1 MTERINQALGKLFQ
15 KHRIVFWYDQEDSLR
30 KDFEAVELAGV
41 EKVEIVNNEFGLKYR
56 MLRQQ
61 PKQKFLVFKAG
72 GPPEDKE
79 NWLLDVQL
87 AHTDF
92 RTDKASLWLTELE
105 LPYEFR
111 PLVSR
116 HEFFF
121 NSVKRRDS
129 LKKKVTKN
137 DTLTQVAMKML
148 GVLVGLNENE
158 VRIDAVLENLLAE
171 LADLQSSD
179 FGLAILD
186 LGLNGESKIENPKSK
201 MHLITKCGLDS
212 FLWQEVQRAYGYE
225 SDNPTIKDFTIELF
239 KSCYR
244 YELGEHASP
253 IDNPKSKIQN
263 LLVFLKRWKDSRTH
277 EAAFETLSHQCAE
290 MLGIA
295 GDLEN
300 RNLKALSELDYFE
313 LIDQR
318 VLSEL
323 ASAVAKKTISSG
335 ECTQLVR
342 GRRRG
347 HWYAK
352 YEHYYEAVDHAAE
365 LLHLLDTLSI
375 QLESLQQ
382 GVTAYVQTF
391 YKLDQVYRKFIFHTV
406 KSGGATLLGTLTDEI
421 CKRYTNAFLMPLG
434 DRWQELVDG
443 LEKWAIPDSRP
454 QTGFFDKY
462 VRRVLEK
469 SKKVYVIISDAMRFE
484 VGEELCRRVRQEDKF
499 EADLDHMITTLP
511 SYTQLGMAALL
522 PHKTLRIQDDKTPT
536 VAADEV
542 STSGTANRD
551 KILKAAAK
559 SIASD
564 ASALAAQAADILDK
578 TKEDVRAL
586 VRDHDVIYIY
596 HNSIDQTGHTQKT
609 ERKAFEAAETA
620 IEDVVRLVRKLTSAN
635 ATNVVVTADH
645 GFLYQDEVEESD
657 FSSAEVKGDVI
668 ASDRRFFIGRDLQVT
683 GGANLYSSQALGLDG
698 DLQIAVPKSINR
710 FRRSGSS
717 TRFMHGGSTLQEIV
731 IPVISIK
738 KSRGSDVT
746 AVGVDMIP
754 PPTSVISTGQLAV
767 VFYQSEPVTEKVQA
781 RRLRIGLYAADGELI
796 SDSHDLAFDLTSENA
811 RERELKVRLLLSK
824 QADNYNQQQ
833 VMLKLEEPISDTS
846 QFKEYKSVPFSLR
859 RSFTSD
865 FD

>member
-1 MTERINQALGKLFQ
+1 MTDRINQALGKLFA
-15 KHRIVFWYDQEDSLR
+15 KHRIVFWYDEEDSLR
-30 KDFEAVELAGV
+30 KDYESVDVAGV
-41 EKVEIVNNEFGLKYR
+41 EKVEIANNEFGLKYR

-61 PKQKFLVFKAG
+61 PKQKFLVFKTG

-121 NSVKRRDS
+121 NSAKRRDS

-148 GVLVGLNENE
+148 GVCADCADNEPRLDS
-158 VRIDAVLENLLAE
+158 VIENLLAE
-171 LADLQSSD
+171 LAKGDGAKRYDL
-179 FGLAILD
+179 IL
-186 LGLNGESKIENPKSK
+186 
-201 MHLITKCGLDS
+201 KCGLDG
-212 FLWQEVQRAYGYE
+212 FLWEQTKNVYQYAAD
-225 SDNPTIKDFTIELF
+225 SPTVKDFAIELF

-244 YELGEHASP
+244 MDVGGEVRLGSEA
-253 IDNPKSKIQN
+253 
-263 LLVFLKRWKDSRTH
+263 LVFLKRWKDSRTH

-290 MLGIA
+290 MLGIV

-300 RNLKALSELDYFE
+300 RDMKALFELDYFE
-313 LIDQR
+313 LVDQR
-318 VLSEL
+318 ILSEL

-352 YEHYYEAVDHAAE
+352 YEHYYEAVEHAAE

-382 GVTAYVQTF
+382 GVTAYIQTF

-443 LEKWAIPDSRP
+443 LDKWAIPDSRP

-469 SKKVYVIISDAMRFE
+469 NKKVYVIISDAMRFE

-522 PHKTLRIQDDKTPT
+522 PHKTLRIQNDKTPT
-536 VAADEV
+536 VAADAV
-542 STSGTANRD
+542 STSGTTNRN
-551 KILKAAAK
+551 KILSNGARQI
-559 SIASD
+559 SQD
-564 ASALAAQAADILDK
+564 ASAIAVLAREIKDK
-578 TKEDVRAL
+578 NTEYFRTL
-586 VRDHDVIYIY
+586 VRDHDVVYIY
-596 HNSIDQTGHTQKT
+596 HDTIDNTGHTQKT
-609 ERKAFEAAETA
+609 EREAFDAAERA
-620 IEDVVRLVRKLTSAN
+620 INDVIALVRKLTSGT

-657 FSSAEVKGDVI
+657 FSSAEVAGDI
-668 ASDRRFFIGRDLQVT
+668 SASDRRFMVGRNLQVT
-683 GGANLYSSQALGLDG
+683 GGANLYSSSSLGLDG
-698 DLQIAVPKSINR
+698 DLQVAVPKSINR
-710 FRRSGSS
+710 FRKSGSS

-754 PPTSVISTGQLAV
+754 PPSIVISTGQLAV

-781 RRLRIGLYAADGELI
+781 RRLRVGLYAPDGELI
-796 SDSHDLAFDLTSENA
+796 SDSHVLAFDLTSENA

-833 VMLKLEEPISDTS
+833 IMLKMEEPISDTS
-846 QFKEYKSVPFSLR
+846 QYKEYKSVPFTLR

>member
-1 MTERINQALGKLFQ
+1 MSDRISQALEKLFT
-15 KHRIVFWYDQEDSLR
+15 KHRIVFWYDEEEALR
-30 KDFEAVELAGV
+30 KDFESVDVAGV
-41 EKVEIVNNEFGLKYR
+41 EKVEIANNEFGLKYR
-56 MLRQQ
+56 MLRQE

-72 GPPEDKE
+72 GPPEDNE

-92 RTDKASLWLTELE
+92 QTDKASLWLTELE

-116 HEFFF
+116 HAFFF
-121 NSVKRRDS
+121 NSAKRRDT

-148 GVLVGLNENE
+148 GVCAECSDNEPRLDS
-158 VRIDAVLENLLAE
+158 VIENLLEE
-171 LADLQSSD
+171 LA
-179 FGLAILD
+179 
-186 LGLNGESKIENPKSK
+186 NPKSK
-201 MHLITKCGLDS
+201 IANPKYALIIKCGLDG
-212 FLWQEVQRAYGYE
+212 FLWEQTKNVYQYVAD
-225 SDNPTIKDFTIELF
+225 SPTVKDFAIELF

-244 YELGEHASP
+244 MDVGGEVRMGNEA
-253 IDNPKSKIQN
+253 
-263 LLVFLKRWKDSRTH
+263 LVFLKRWKDSRTH
-277 EAAFETLSHQCAE
+277 EAAFEKLSCQCAE
-290 MLGIA
+290 NLGIA
-295 GDLEN
+295 GDLES
-300 RNLKALSELDYFE
+300 RDLKVLHELDYFE
-313 LIDQR
+313 LVDQR
-318 VLSEL
+318 ILSEL

-352 YEHYYEAVDHAAE
+352 YEHYYEAVDMAAE

-382 GVTAYVQTF
+382 GVTAYVQTL
-391 YKLDQVYRKFIFHTV
+391 YKLDQVYRKFVFHNV
-406 KSGGATLLGTLTDEI
+406 KSGGATLLGPLTDEI

-443 LEKWAIPDSRP
+443 LEKWAIPGSRS
-454 QTGFFDKY
+454 QTGFFDKF

-469 SKKVYVIISDAMRFE
+469 NKKVYVIISDAMRFE

-499 EADLDHMITTLP
+499 EANLDHMIATLP

-522 PHKTLRIQDDKTPT
+522 PHKKLRIQNDKTPT
-536 VAADEV
+536 VVADDN
-542 STSGTANRD
+542 STAGTANRD
-551 KILKAAAK
+551 KILKANAK
-559 SIASD
+559 GIAKD
-564 ASALAAQAADILDK
+564 ASALAVQAADILDK

-620 IEDVVRLVRKLTSAN
+620 MDDVVRLVRKLTSAN

-645 GFLYQDEVEESD
+645 GFLYQDEVDESD
-657 FSSAEVKGDVI
+657 FSGAEVKGDI
-668 ASDRRFFIGRDLQVT
+668 TASDRRFFVGRDLQVT

-698 DLQIAVPKSINR
+698 DLQVAVPKSINR
-710 FRRSGSS
+710 FRKSGSS

-754 PPTSVISTGQLAV
+754 PPSSVISTGQLAV

-781 RRLRIGLYAADGELI
+781 RRLRVGLYAADGELI
-796 SDSHDLAFDLTSENA
+796 SDSHELEFDLISENA

-833 VMLKLEEPISDTS
+833 IMLKMEEPIADTS
-846 QFKEYKSVPFSLR
+846 QFKEYKSVPFTLR

>member
-1 MTERINQALGKLFQ
+1 MSERIAQALSKLFA
-15 KHRIVFWYDQEDSLR
+15 KHRIVFWYDEEDSLR
-30 KDFEAVELAGV
+30 NDFEAVEVAGV

-56 MLRQQ
+56 MLRLE
-61 PKQKFLVFKAG
+61 PKQKFLVFKTG
-72 GPPEDKE
+72 GPPEDSE

-121 NSVKRRDS
+121 NSAKRRDT
-129 LKKKVTKN
+129 LKKKVNKN

-148 GVLVGLNENE
+148 GVCAGCDDNEPRLDS
-158 VRIDAVLENLLAE
+158 VIENLLAE
-171 LADLQSSD
+171 LAKGDGAKRYDL
-179 FGLAILD
+179 IV
-186 LGLNGESKIENPKSK
+186 
-201 MHLITKCGLDS
+201 KCGLDG
-212 FLWQEVQRAYGYE
+212 FLWEQTKNVYQYA
-225 SDNPTIKDFTIELF
+225 SDSPTVKDFAIELF

-244 YELGEHASP
+244 MEVGGEVRLGNEA
-253 IDNPKSKIQN
+253 
-263 LLVFLKRWKDSRTH
+263 LVFLKRWKDSRTH
-277 EAAFETLSHQCAE
+277 EAAFEILSNQCAE

-295 GDLEN
+295 SDLES
-300 RNLKALSELDYFE
+300 RDLKALSDLDYFE
-313 LIDQR
+313 LVDQR

-323 ASAVAKKTISSG
+323 AAAVAKKTISSG

-365 LLHLLDTLSI
+365 LLHLLDTLAI

-391 YKLDQVYRKFIFHTV
+391 YKLDQVYRKFIFHNV

-443 LEKWAIPDSRP
+443 LDKWVIPESRP

-469 SKKVYVIISDAMRFE
+469 NKKVYVIISDAMRFE

-499 EADLDHMITTLP
+499 EADLAHMITTLP

-522 PHKTLRIQDDKTPT
+522 PHKTLRIQEDKTPT
-536 VAADEV
+536 VVADEV

-564 ASALAAQAADILDK
+564 ASALAVQAADILDK

-596 HNSIDQTGHTQKT
+596 HNTIDQTGHTQKT

-620 IEDVVRLVRKLTSAN
+620 MDDVVRLVRKLTSAN
-635 ATNVVVTADH
+635 ATNVVVTSDH

-657 FSSAEVKGDVI
+657 FSTAEVDGEVT
-668 ASDRRFFIGRDLQVT
+668 ASDRRFVVGRDLQVT
-683 GGANLYSSQALGLDG
+683 GGANLYSSNALGLDG
-698 DLQIAVPKSINR
+698 DLQIAIPKSINR
-710 FRRSGSS
+710 FRKSGSS

-796 SDSHDLAFDLTSENA
+796 SDSHELAFDLTSENA

-833 VMLKLEEPISDTS
+833 IMLRMEEPISDTS
-846 QFKEYKSVPFSLR
+846 QFKEYKSVPFTLR